1 MALQRIPNG
10 VARRRGCTAK
20 DVDPMQ
26 LKIGTQVEM
35 EHTSDRRIAQQIA
48 LDHICESDGVAYY
61 VPGDV
66 RHEHL
71 VLKRREYEKY
81 RRAGFGGATCS
92 TSPRW
97 VRGGVGFLVGTML
110 GGMIGGGIALAVTTT
125 QFEITAPIEAAKR
138 TKNMAVLAS
147 GVTILGAIAGLTLGA
162 AKPEC

>member
-35 EHTSDRRIAQQIA
+35 EHTSDQRIARQIA
-48 LDHICESDGVAYY
+48 LDHLCEVPHYY

-66 RHEHL
+66 QHERL

-81 RRAGFGGATCS
+81 RRAAFGGATCS

-97 VRGGVGFLVGTML
+97 VRGGVGFLIGTML

-138 TKNMAVLAS
+138 AKNMAVVAS
-147 GVTILGAIAGLTLGA
+147 GVTVLGAVAGLALGA